1 MRLSGNH
8 YSAKDDS
15 WGNVTIT
22 RRSDLAT
29 IYLQGDEATE
39 FIDNHRIF
47 EAFGYPYGPF
57 KTSAEHVDAC
67 LDAYAG
73 VFPRNS
79 IIYN

>member
-29 IYLQGDEATE
+29 IYLQGDDATE
-39 FIDNHRIF
+39 FIDNHRILNAI
-47 EAFGYPYGPF
+47 EYPSGPF
-57 KTSAEHVDAC
+57 ATLAENVDAC
-67 LDAYAG
+67 LDDYAEM
-73 VFPRNS
+73 FPRNS
-79 IIYN
+79 TIYN